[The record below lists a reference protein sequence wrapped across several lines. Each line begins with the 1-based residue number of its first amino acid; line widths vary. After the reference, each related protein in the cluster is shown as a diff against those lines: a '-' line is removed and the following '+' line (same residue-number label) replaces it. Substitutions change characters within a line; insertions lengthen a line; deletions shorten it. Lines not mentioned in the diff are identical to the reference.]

1 MKGESDI
8 EGKQRGNE
16 ARAAD
21 KRARSVPEWEELGY
35 TPAGFV
41 RVANAGLTDPN
52 RLPQGGRIP
61 HPPAIQI
68 VVKRKELRER
78 QNGSLSKQRG

>member
-16 ARAAD
+16 ARAAE

-35 TPAGFV
+35 TPG
-41 RVANAGLTDPN
+41 VAAKSG
-52 RLPQGGRIP
+52 QSIE
-61 HPPAIQI
+61 
-68 VVKRKELRER
+68 RKGVDVLLFAEE
-78 QNGSLSKQRG
+78 